1 MISFVEFVSKE
12 PMCCVVSGVL
22 GRFQMDARFRSD
34 TKQQISLTKAEQ
46 IGRVVVPVGT
56 SNQ

>member
-1 MISFVEFVSKE
+1 
-12 PMCCVVSGVL
+12 MCCVVSGVL
-22 GRFQMDARFRSD
+22 GRFQMNARFRSD